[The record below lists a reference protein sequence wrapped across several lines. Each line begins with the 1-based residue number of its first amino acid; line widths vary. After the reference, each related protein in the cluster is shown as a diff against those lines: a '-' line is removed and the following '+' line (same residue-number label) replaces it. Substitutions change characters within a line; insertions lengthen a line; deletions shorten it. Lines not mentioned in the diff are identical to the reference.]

1 MNLKQ
6 FRQLLGLT
14 SYYRRFIPGYA
25 RLAHP
30 LHALTR
36 KAEANITVVGHQ
48 TKTGHKCHVTKHTV
62 TQSVKM
68 AGQKRP
74 SERTLQQTL
83 SSGSSTAGAKK
94 NKRQV
99 SLSTFKKWQQKY
111 DSQSLSWL
119 KCEVDK
125 TDKTLVA
132 HLYCSACREYQS
144 KLRSMKN
151 YSSVCINGSDN
162 Q

>member
-1 MNLKQ
+1 MRGLQSNERNLEAVRNSPQPVNLKQ
-6 FRQLLGLT
+6 FRQFLGLT

-111 DSQSLSWL
+111 DSQSLSISVMV
-119 KCEVDK
+119 KMRGRQNGQDP
-125 TDKTLVA
+125 
-132 HLYCSACREYQS
+132 CRTPVLFS
-144 KLRSMKN
+144 L
-151 YSSVCINGSDN
+151 
-162 Q
+162 